1 MNKARFHEYLNRSH
15 FYRFAEWL
23 VRDHT
28 RILMKRAGFGPLKSG
43 MFLVGPAVGGFLLVL
58 VVFKALWR
66 LDQQFFLVADGFFGF
81 LAVG

>member
-1 MNKARFHEYLNRSH
+1 
-15 FYRFAEWL
+15 
-23 VRDHT
+23 
-28 RILMKRAGFGPLKSG
+28 MKRAGFGPLKSG

>member
-23 VRDHT
+23 VMDHT
-28 RILMKRAGFGPLKSG
+28 RILMKGAGFGSLKSG
-43 MFLVGPAVGGFLLVL
+43 M
-58 VVFKALWR
+58 
-66 LDQQFFLVADGFFGF
+66 FLVADGFFGF